1 MKHKFVIA
9 VAGVMLCTVFLS
21 GCGMRRG
28 TEMKS
33 ERVPTDEQLMNTA
46 YTYDSDYSD
55 YVSDTPGLV
64 NPFIVGVDQD
74 KFENEVLYPVPSSG
88 IVIDAAEYG
97 VAANDGKDDSAALQR
112 AFAAAAAEDEDA
124 VKVVRLPAG
133 RIDVIEGGNGIDYG
147 YGLVLEGLKN
157 VVIDGNG
164 ADIMLSCFL
173 GMSGFYVKNC
183 ENIQFNNFTVDYTNL
198 PYMMGKVTSF
208 DRASRTIEVLVNE
221 GYPVDTNAPVIQY
234 VEYDPISKTPRAPGN
249 YLYVNENGRSIKNS
263 KYIRNE
269 DGSYTVRLEATSD
282 VYLEDTMVNTP
293 VALGVTFYVAQL
305 FMIEDCK
312 DVRFETVTAYTAW
325 GITLRAY
332 NNENLHFN
340 RFLNICK
347 PGTDR
352 LFTAS
357 ADVLHL
363 KNTKGE
369 IKITNCQFE
378 NSHDDAI
385 NIGGHMLQVYSVNA
399 ATGEVAAA
407 YALGMWGTFRPEIGE
422 KFELSDASDLLNA
435 VATLTVKSVRYN
447 GENYI
452 LTFEETQL
460 DPSDENYVALSEI
473 TTNSRLSSLTKAPKV
488 EIRNNVIRNKRNRGI
503 LIQSRDVVVEN
514 NLFSNIV
521 HGAIM
526 LAADDVQFHESLTP
540 QNVII
545 RNNKFLRNGACTQ
558 YGDIDAF
565 VWTSGGDGA
574 LGAVSGIEISNNFF
588 GESYNAAISLR
599 RVADFNIEGNTFYR
613 PGIKNTA
620 VESNTALYVE
630 NSEGINVEKNR
641 CVSDSDPDFKS
652 ITVNGQLSSTAL
664 TLTDNEG
671 MELDEGAVIE
681 ALKVEKLQA
690 GAITIDGDLSDWAEI
705 GSALTFVG
713 AMNGATNI
721 GVDKV
726 DPSSFSAEAKVVATD
741 EGLYFMF
748 DVKDD
753 RIEFTPSWWNGDSV
767 EIFMTENLTSL
778 ELLDSFATLYPDSD
792 WAQIYVANNTLGI
805 EASRSSS
812 LFINNVSQI
821 QYAGTVG
828 PDGYSGEL
836 FIPFTLMPKIE
847 AALKEGKEISF
858 SMTFGDCD
866 DPSNVTIVRVSTV
879 NYPVNENKMTPA
891 TMGKLKIV

>member
-1 MKHKFVIA
+1 MKHKLVTA
-9 VAGVMLCTVFLS
+9 VAGVMLCAALLG
-21 GCGMRRG
+21 GCGAQG
-28 TEMKS
+28 GADMKG
-33 ERVPTDEQLMNTA
+33 ERTPTDEQLMSSG
-46 YTYDSDYSD
+46 YTFDSDYSD
-55 YVSDTPGLV
+55 YVSDTPGLI

-97 VAANDGKDDSAALQR
+97 VTADDGKDDSAALQR
-112 AFAAAAAEDEDA
+112 AFAAAAAEDEDS
-124 VKVVRLPAG
+124 VKIVRLPAG

-183 ENIQFNNFTVDYTNL
+183 ENIQFNNFTVDYTNP

-208 DRASRTIEVLVNE
+208 DRASKTIEVLVNE
-221 GYPVDTNAPVIQY
+221 GYPIDTNAPVIQY

-249 YLYVNENGRSIKNS
+249 YLYINESGRSIES
-263 KYIRNE
+263 SEYIRNE
-269 DGSYTVRLEATSD
+269 DGSYTVRLKATSD
-282 VYLEDTMVNTP
+282 TYLEDTMINTP

-305 FMIEDCK
+305 FMVEDCK
-312 DVRFETVTAYTAW
+312 DVYFETVTAYTAW
-325 GITLRAY
+325 GMTVRAY
-332 NNENLHFN
+332 NNENLYFN

-357 ADVLHL
+357 ADILHL
-363 KNTKGE
+363 KNTAGE
-369 IKITNCQFE
+369 IKITNCLLE

-399 ATGEVAAA
+399 ETGEVAAA
-407 YALGMWGTFRPEIGE
+407 YASGMWGTFRPEIGE
-422 KFELSDASDLLNA
+422 KFELSDSSDLNA
-435 VATLTVKSVRYN
+435 IATLTVKSVRYN
-447 GENYI
+447 GENYL
-452 LTFEETQL
+452 LTFEETSL
-460 DPSDENYVALSEI
+460 DPSDENYVDLSKI
-473 TTNSRLSSLTKAPKV
+473 TTSSRLSSLTKAPKV

-526 LAADDVQFHESLTP
+526 LIADDVQFHESLAP
-540 QNVII
+540 KNVVI
-545 RNNKFLRNGACTQ
+545 RNNKFLRNSIGTQ

-565 VWTSGGDGA
+565 VWTSDGNGA
-574 LGAVSGIEISNNFF
+574 LGAVSDIEISNNFF

-613 PGIKNTA
+613 PGTKNVV

-630 NSEGINVEKNR
+630 KSDGINVEKNR
-641 CVSDSDPDFKS
+641 CVSDSDTDFKS

-681 ALKVEKLQA
+681 ALEVARSQA
-690 GAITIDGDLSDWAEI
+690 GTIAIDGDLSDWDGIE
-705 GSALTFVG
+705 SAVTFVG
-713 AMNGATNI
+713 ATNGAANI

-726 DPSSFSAEAKVVATD
+726 DPSSFSAEAKIAATD

-753 RIEFTPSWWNGDSV
+753 RIEFTPSWWNGDFA
-767 EIFMTENLTSL
+767 EIFITENLTSL

-812 LFINNVSQI
+812 LFVNGASQI
-821 QYAGTVG
+821 AYSGTVG
-828 PDGYSGEL
+828 TDGYSGEL
-836 FIPFTLMPKIE
+836 FIPFALMPKIE
-847 AALKEGKEISF
+847 AALSEGKEISF

-879 NYPVNENKMTPA
+879 NYPLEENKMTPA
-891 TMGKLKIV
+891 NMGKLKIV